1 MSFENGRLVA
11 IDGGS
16 EATRLSNLLESLE
29 DKNAYEFAA
38 WGIGTN
44 PGAAL
49 VGEDPSFE
57 GERVHG
63 WTHVSTGS
71 SAALPGGTVQAKIHL
86 DGIISQPT
94 IYLDDELIL
103 KNGVTLFTR
112 AERVQNDELLEHNE
126 VVAAPV
132 GPLPPRPVFTVGKI
146 TAGGIYDLVRT
157 DHMKFGLG
165 VLASRYSIP
174 ETLKADYGDPT
185 SYMVFARLKIQ

>member
-1 MSFENGRLVA
+1 MAVVDGSVTQVGRVTSPVTMSFDKGRLVA
-11 IDGGS
+11 IEGGS
-16 EATRLSNLLESLE
+16 EATRLSNLLASLE
-29 DKNAYEFAA
+29 DENAYEFAA

-94 IYLDDELIL
+94 IYLDDEVIL
-103 KNGVTLFTR
+103 KDGKFVVDLSDACR
-112 AERVQNDELLEHNE
+112 AELLNE
-126 VVAAPV
+126 
-132 GPLPPRPVFTVGKI
+132 
-146 TAGGIYDLVRT
+146 
-157 DHMKFGLG
+157 
-165 VLASRYSIP
+165 
-174 ETLKADYGDPT
+174 
-185 SYMVFARLKIQ
+185 IQ